1 MTRLTYEKLDEI
13 SIIRMDDGKAN
24 AMGSEMI
31 AEVNEALD
39 RAEEESRAVLIT
51 GRPGLLSG
59 GFDLNVIRSGD
70 AASIQSMINVGT
82 KLLMRIYG
90 FPKPIV
96 MATGGHG
103 VALGGFLLLAAD
115 YRLGVVG
122 DYKIGLNE
130 VAIGMTLPP
139 FALMLAKSRIAN
151 QYLTDAAIT
160 ANLYDPEGA
169 VQAGFLDEVSDPE
182 ELMPRSI
189 QKTQALAQLDPS
201 AFERTKNDFRRADI
215 QHILAGLKS
224 Q

>member
-151 QYLTDAAIT
+151 QYLTNAAIT

-215 QHILAGLKS
+215 QNILAGLKS

>member
-1 MTRLTYEKLDEI
+1 
-13 SIIRMDDGKAN
+13 MDDGKAN
-24 AMGSEMI
+24 AMSAEMI
-31 AEVNEALD
+31 AEINEALD

-59 GFDLNVIRSGD
+59 GFDLKVIRSGD
-70 AASIQSMINVGT
+70 AASIQSMINAGA

-115 YRLGVVG
+115 YRLGVLG

-151 QYLTDAAIT
+151 QYLTNAAIT

>member
-1 MTRLTYEKLDEI
+1 
-13 SIIRMDDGKAN
+13 
-24 AMGSEMI
+24 
-31 AEVNEALD
+31 
-39 RAEEESRAVLIT
+39 
-51 GRPGLLSG
+51 
-59 GFDLNVIRSGD
+59 
-70 AASIQSMINVGT
+70 
-82 KLLMRIYG
+82 
-90 FPKPIV
+90 

-151 QYLTDAAIT
+151 QYLTNAAIT

-215 QHILAGLKS
+215 QRILAGLKS

>member
-59 GFDLNVIRSGD
+59 GFDLKVIRSGD
-70 AASIQSMINVGT
+70 AASIQSMINAGT

-115 YRLGVVG
+115 YRLGVIG

-151 QYLTDAAIT
+151 QYLTNAAIT
-160 ANLYDPEGA
+160 ANMYDPEGA
-169 VQAGFLDEVSDPE
+169 VQAGFLDEVSDPG

>member
-151 QYLTDAAIT
+151 QYLTNAAIT

-215 QHILAGLKS
+215 QHILADLKS

>member
-70 AASIQSMINVGT
+70 AGSIQSMINAGA

-115 YRLGVVG
+115 YRLGIVG

-151 QYLTDAAIT
+151 QYLTNAAIT

-215 QHILAGLKS
+215 QHILAGLQS

>member
-151 QYLTDAAIT
+151 QYLTNAAIT

-215 QHILAGLKS
+215 QHILAGL
-224 Q
+224 

>member
-70 AASIQSMINVGT
+70 AASIQSMINAGT

-151 QYLTDAAIT
+151 QYLTNAAIT

>member
-59 GFDLNVIRSGD
+59 GFDLNVIRSGNT
-70 AASIQSMINVGT
+70 ASIQSMINAGA
-82 KLLMRIYG
+82 KLLMKIYG

-151 QYLTDAAIT
+151 QYLTNAAIT

-169 VQAGFLDEVSDPE
+169 VQAGFLDEVSGPE

>member
-151 QYLTDAAIT
+151 QYLTNAAIT

-169 VQAGFLDEVSDPE
+169 VQAGFLDEVSDTE

-189 QKTQALAQLDPS
+189 EKTQALAQLDPS

>member
-1 MTRLTYEKLDEI
+1 MTRLTYEKLDEV

-151 QYLTDAAIT
+151 QYLTNAAIT

-169 VQAGFLDEVSDPE
+169 VQAGFLDEVSDTE

-189 QKTQALAQLDPS
+189 EKTQALAQLDPS

>member
-13 SIIRMDDGKAN
+13 SIIRLDDGKAN

-70 AASIQSMINVGT
+70 AASIQSMINAGA

-151 QYLTDAAIT
+151 QYLTNAAIT

>member
-151 QYLTDAAIT
+151 QYLTNAAIT
-160 ANLYDPEGA
+160 ANMYDPEGA

>member
-1 MTRLTYEKLDEI
+1 MTRLTYEKLDEV

-151 QYLTDAAIT
+151 QYLTNAAIT

>member
-70 AASIQSMINVGT
+70 AASIQSMINAGA

-151 QYLTDAAIT
+151 QYLTNAAIT

>member
-24 AMGSEMI
+24 AMSAEMI
-31 AEVNEALD
+31 AEINEALD

-59 GFDLNVIRSGD
+59 GFDLKVIRSGD
-70 AASIQSMINVGT
+70 AASIQSMINAGA

-115 YRLGVVG
+115 YRLGVLG

-151 QYLTDAAIT
+151 QYLTNAAIT

>member
-151 QYLTDAAIT
+151 QYLTNAAIT

>member
-151 QYLTDAAIT
+151 QYLTNAAIT
-160 ANLYDPEGA
+160 ANLYSPEGA

>member
-1 MTRLTYEKLDEI
+1 MSRLTYEKLDEI

-24 AMGSEMI
+24 AMSPDMI
-31 AEVNEALD
+31 ADVNEALD
-39 RAEEESRAVLIT
+39 KAEEESRAVLIT
-51 GRPGLLSG
+51 GRPGVLSG
-59 GFDLNVIRSGD
+59 GFDLNIIRSGD
-70 AASIQSMINVGT
+70 AASIQSMVNAGAN
-82 KLLMRIYG
+82 LLMRIYG

-96 MATGGHG
+96 MATPGHG

-115 YRLGVVG
+115 YRFGVVG

-151 QYLTDAAIT
+151 QFLTNAAIT
-160 ANLYDPEGA
+160 ANMYDPETA
-169 VQAGFLDEVSDPE
+169 VHVGFLDEVSDPE
-182 ELMPRSI
+182 ELMPKSI

-201 AFERTKNDFRRADI
+201 AFEQTKNDFRRADI
-215 QHILAGLKS
+215 QSILSGLKP

>member
-70 AASIQSMINVGT
+70 AGSIQSMINAGA

-151 QYLTDAAIT
+151 QYLTNAAIT

-215 QHILAGLKS
+215 QHILAGLQS

>member
-115 YRLGVVG
+115 YRLGVLG

-151 QYLTDAAIT
+151 QHLTNAAIT

-169 VQAGFLDEVSDPE
+169 VKAGFLDEVSDPE

>member
-13 SIIRMDDGKAN
+13 SIIRLDDGKAN

-151 QYLTDAAIT
+151 QYLTNAAIT

>member
-59 GFDLNVIRSGD
+59 GFDLKVIRSGD
-70 AASIQSMINVGT
+70 AASIQSMINAGA

-151 QYLTDAAIT
+151 QYLTNAAIT
-160 ANLYDPEGA
+160 ANMYDPEGA

>member
-13 SIIRMDDGKAN
+13 SIIRLDDGKAN

-151 QYLTDAAIT
+151 QYLTNAAIT
-160 ANLYDPEGA
+160 ANMYDPEGA

>member
-115 YRLGVVG
+115 YRLGAAG

-151 QYLTDAAIT
+151 QYLTNAAIT